1 MPSPRIPA
9 IAISLFFIG
18 SSLFAQVQ
26 RNVLLEEFTGAWCGF
41 CPAAK
46 PAVDSLQRLNPGLI
60 VVAIHGGGVDA
71 MEIPEGRA
79 LATMYQPQAYPAGMI
94 DRVLWS
100 QRYGPAR
107 ALANWEG
114 HITEQAARTAQ
125 VLVAIDADFDRST
138 REVHATVRATFV
150 ERPIAGAFRV
160 NLYLVEDSVVGTG
173 RGYDQTNYGNT
184 DPTHPY
190 YGAGNPI
197 IGFVHDNVLRAV
209 PSGPTGTEGVI
220 PNDPGI
226 GTTYQSPYTLILP
239 SAVRPEHSRLVAFI
253 SYHGDDWG
261 EREVLNAQQRPLLPE
276 TSGVTSRSHP
286 WRLWLK

>member
-1 MPSPRIPA
+1 MPLRRLSV
-9 IAISLFFIG
+9 IAISLLVVG

-46 PAVDSLQRLNPGLI
+46 PAVDSLQRLYPGLI

-71 MEIPEGRA
+71 MEIPEGKA
-79 LATMYQPQAYPAGMI
+79 LAATYQPQAYPAGMI

-114 HITEQAARTAQ
+114 HIMEQAARTAE
-125 VLVAIDADFDRST
+125 VSVSVDADFTPTT
-138 REVHATVRATFV
+138 REIRTTVRATFV
-150 ERPIAGAFRV
+150 ERPITGAFRV

-184 DPTHPY
+184 DPAHPY

-197 IGFVHDNVLRAV
+197 VGFVHDNVLRAM
-209 PSGPTGTEGVI
+209 PSGPTGTEGII
-220 PNDPGI
+220 PNDPEI
-226 GTTYQSPYTLILP
+226 GTTYQSAYTFALP
-239 SAVRPEHSRLVAFI
+239 TNVRPEHARLVAFI
-253 SYHGDDWG
+253 SYYGDDWSG
-261 EREVLNAQQRPLLPE
+261 REVLNAQQRPLLPE
-276 TSGVTSRSHP
+276 TSGVLREP
-286 WRLWLK
+286 RRQRLWLE